1 MITPLQG
8 AREAMARVHEA
19 APDDQAKILG
29 LEVALAALLLWAEG
43 VDARLAATEAT
54 ARHVDAI
61 TRPLG

>member
-8 AREAMARVHEA
+8 AREAMARVHQA
-19 APDDQAKILG
+19 APDDQVKVLG

-43 VDARLAATEAT
+43 VDRRLAETEAT
-54 ARHVDAI
+54 ARHADAF